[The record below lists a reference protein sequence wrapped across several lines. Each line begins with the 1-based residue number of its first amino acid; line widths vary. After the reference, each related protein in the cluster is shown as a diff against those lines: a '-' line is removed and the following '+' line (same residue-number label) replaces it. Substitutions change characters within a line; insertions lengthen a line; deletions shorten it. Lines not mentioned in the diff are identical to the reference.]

1 MATGTTVILKV
12 RRGTYDALVAEKQKI
27 SVGEPCAVLSGDP
40 SVPSGKAFYICFEAG
55 DVRRMVS
62 VEDLEIMIGTLQKRG
77 VSAIEKPRWYYL
89 GTIN

>member
-1 MATGTTVILKV
+1 MRQGEYEAYLQERAAQETDDRT
-12 RRGTYDALVAEKQKI
+12 DAAEGGKEGVAY
-27 SVGEPCAVLSGDP
+27 GSGDD
-40 SVPSGKAFYICFEAG
+40 SDIQGQAR
-55 DVRRMVS
+55 DVRRMVF